1 MKQLGTNTFRGELC
15 DCIMAGTRIA
25 RLALVFLSS
34 IAALSLMMLS
44 VDPQT
49 QYTVDELMNSPN
61 DFQDSEVFVR
71 GVVSNGTVF
80 SNPLTFQLDGLE
92 SNVTVDYSMSPIPD
106 GFAEGRTIAVRGLL
120 SFYDGIWV
128 LESTE
133 IQTGCPSKYES

>member
-1 MKQLGTNTFRGELC
+1 MV
-15 DCIMAGTRIA
+15 GTRRT

-34 IAALSLMMLS
+34 IVAFTLMMLS

-49 QYTVDELMNSPN
+49 QYTVDEVMNSPD
-61 DFQDSEVFVR
+61 DFKDSEVFVR

-80 SNPLTFQLDGLE
+80 SDQLTFQLDGLKT
-92 SNVTVDYSMSPIPD
+92 NVTVDYSQSAVPD
-106 GFAEGRTIAVRGLL
+106 GFAEGRTIAVRGML
-120 SFYDGIWV
+120 SYYDGIWV

>member
-1 MKQLGTNTFRGELC
+1 MV
-15 DCIMAGTRIA
+15 GTRRA

-34 IAALSLMMLS
+34 IVAFTLMMLS

-49 QYTVDELMNSPN
+49 QYTVDEVMNSPD
-61 DFQDSEVFVR
+61 DFKDSEVFVR

-80 SNPLTFQLDGLE
+80 SDQLTFQLDGLKT
-92 SNVTVDYSMSPIPD
+92 NVTVDYSQSAVPD
-106 GFAEGRTIAVRGLL
+106 GFAEGRTIAVRGML
-120 SFYDGIWV
+120 SYYDGIWV

>member
-1 MKQLGTNTFRGELC
+1 MV
-15 DCIMAGTRIA
+15 GTRRT

-34 IAALSLMMLS
+34 IVAFTLMMLS

-49 QYTVDELMNSPN
+49 QYTVDEVMNSPD
-61 DFQDSEVFVR
+61 DFKDSEVFVR

-80 SNPLTFQLDGLE
+80 SDQLTFQLDGLKT
-92 SNVTVDYSMSPIPD
+92 NVTVDYSQAAVPD
-106 GFAEGRTIAVRGLL
+106 GFAEGRTIAVRGML
-120 SFYDGIWV
+120 SYYDGIWV

>member
-1 MKQLGTNTFRGELC
+1 MV
-15 DCIMAGTRIA
+15 GTRRA

-34 IAALSLMMLS
+34 IAAFTLMMLS

-49 QYTVDELMNSPN
+49 QYTVDEVMNSPD
-61 DFQDSEVFVR
+61 DFKDSEVFVR

-80 SNPLTFQLDGLE
+80 SDQLTFQLDGLKT
-92 SNVTVDYSMSPIPD
+92 NVTVDYSQSAVPD
-106 GFAEGRTIAVRGLL
+106 GFAEGRTIAVRGML
-120 SFYDGIWV
+120 SYYDGIWV

>member
-1 MKQLGTNTFRGELC
+1 
-15 DCIMAGTRIA
+15 MAGTRRT

-34 IAALSLMMLS
+34 IAAFTLMMLS
-44 VDPQT
+44 VDHQT
-49 QYTVDELMNSPN
+49 QYTVDELMNTPE
-61 DFQDSEVFVR
+61 DFQDSEVFIR

-80 SNPLTFQLDGLE
+80 LDTSTFQLDGLE
-92 SNVTVDYSMSPIPD
+92 SNVTVDYSKSPVPD
-106 GFAEGRTIAVRGLL
+106 GFAEGRTIAVRGML

>member
-1 MKQLGTNTFRGELC
+1 MV
-15 DCIMAGTRIA
+15 GTRRT

-34 IAALSLMMLS
+34 MVAFTLMMLS

-49 QYTVDELMNSPN
+49 QYTVDEVMNSPD
-61 DFQDSEVFVR
+61 DFKDSEVFVR

-80 SNPLTFQLDGLE
+80 SDQLTFQLDGLKT
-92 SNVTVDYSMSPIPD
+92 NVTVDYSQSAVPD
-106 GFAEGRTIAVRGLL
+106 GFAEGRTIAVRGML
-120 SFYDGIWV
+120 SYYDGIWV

>member
-1 MKQLGTNTFRGELC
+1 MV
-15 DCIMAGTRIA
+15 GTRRT

-34 IAALSLMMLS
+34 IVAFTLMMLS

-49 QYTVDELMNSPN
+49 QYTVDEVMNSPD
-61 DFQDSEVFVR
+61 DFKDSEVFVR

-80 SNPLTFQLDGLE
+80 SDQLTFQLDGLKT
-92 SNVTVDYSMSPIPD
+92 NVTVDYSQSAVPD
-106 GFAEGRTIAVRGLL
+106 GFAEGRTIAVRGML
-120 SFYDGIWV
+120 SYEDGIWV